1 MKPTLSQLLLTLLA
15 GTSLVGCMKVV
26 SHEDV
31 TSSKQIR
38 SDQII
43 VVGKIELV
51 PPLREKEQLLSSQDM
66 VDGFKD
72 KALILIDNEK
82 YDISDLP
89 SRSSRAASSVKL
101 GETFFIP
108 VDRDKDGN
116 AYYSGGIIVV
126 NDYPLTGTRFFGVF
140 GMASAMRADH
150 FDLAGKVKFGS
161 RQSDRAIYIGTI
173 RYHRDEFNAITRVE
187 VLDQYNQAR
196 THMAKT
202 LKEELPLVKA
212 NLVKW

>member
-1 MKPTLSQLLLTLLA
+1 MKSALSYLLLAFLV
-15 GTSLVGCMKVV
+15 GTSLEGCMKVV

-51 PPLREKEQLLSSQDM
+51 PPLREMEQVLSSQDM
-66 VDGFKD
+66 VAGFKD
-72 KALILIDNEK
+72 KALILIDDEK
-82 YDISDLP
+82 YDMADLS

-101 GETFFIP
+101 EETFFIP
-108 VDRDKDGN
+108 VDRDKDGS

-140 GMASAMRADH
+140 GMVSAMRADH
-150 FDLAGKVKFGS
+150 FDLAGKVRFGS
-161 RQSDRAIYIGTI
+161 KQSDRAIYIGTI
-173 RYHRDEFNAITRVE
+173 RYHRDEFNAITRIE
-187 VLDQYNQAR
+187 VLDQYSQAKKQ
-196 THMAKT
+196 MAKT
-202 LKEELPLVKA
+202 LKEDLPLVKA
-212 NLVKW
+212 KLVKW